1 MGGSTSTQRAG
12 AKLKEL
18 RKRLGLTLRA
28 VQTHS
33 RILAEKK
40 QNYDFFIS
48 RAWLN
53 SVENGEYTP
62 GPCKLYTL
70 GAIYG
75 THWTNLFAFY
85 GLNLRDFERDQ
96 AMFAPPKTQL
106 VPEAGEGFG
115 DSLVVPMMGQDNAL
129 LDKTN
134 LISRLGDTW
143 GSVPIRALQHLDLK
157 NGVYGVIGASD
168 FTMYPLLRPGS
179 IVQIDENQT
188 KPSQAK
194 WKNEHDRPIYFIEL
208 REEFICSWC
217 EIRDGTLLAVPYPS
231 PKSEIRKFAHPRE
244 AEVVG
249 RVTSVAAMPLAGPQ
263 P

>member
-1 MGGSTSTQRAG
+1 MGGSSSTQRAG

-18 RKRLGLTLRA
+18 RERLGLTLRA

-33 RILAEKK
+33 RSLAEKRE
-40 QNYDFFIS
+40 NYDFFIS

-62 GPCKLYTL
+62 KPHKLYTL
-70 GAIYG
+70 GVIYR
-75 THWTNLFAFY
+75 TPWTNLFSFY
-85 GLNLRDFERDQ
+85 GLNLRDYERDQ

-106 VPEAGEGFG
+106 VPEDNEDAG
-115 DSLVVPMMGQDNAL
+115 DCLVVPMTRPEESP
-129 LDKTN
+129 LDRTN
-134 LISRLGDTW
+134 LISRLGETW
-143 GSVPIRALQHLDLK
+143 GSVPIRALQHLDLRS
-157 NGVYGVIGASD
+157 GVYGVIGASD

-188 KPSQAK
+188 KPSQVK

-208 REEFICSWC
+208 RGEFICSWC
-217 EIRDGTLLAVPYPS
+217 EIGEGTLLAVPYPS
-231 PKSEIRKFAHPRE
+231 PKSEIRRFAHPRE

-249 RVTSVAAMPLAGPQ
+249 RVTSVAAMQLAGPQ